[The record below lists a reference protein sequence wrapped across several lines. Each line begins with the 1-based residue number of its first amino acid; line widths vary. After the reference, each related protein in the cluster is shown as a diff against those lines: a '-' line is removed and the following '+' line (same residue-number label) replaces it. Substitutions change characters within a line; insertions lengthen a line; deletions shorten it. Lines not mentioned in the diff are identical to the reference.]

1 MSDRGNNGNGGEK
14 PKPLSKPAE
23 AVAEP
28 LRQEIIPPDLEAFL
42 RKIGVDPTDVSRALQ
57 ITLTSLTM
65 SGSLPLAPPPILR
78 EYGNIRPELIDKLVE
93 WTEQQS
99 THRREMERLRTEGS
113 EKRMHRA
120 QWIGASVALG
130 GLSLA
135 AYVAHYSTAA
145 AIAIALVSVG
155 GPTAAIW
162 LAHNMRRPTPPTAP
176 APPATP
182 QPPIAKVS

>member
-1 MSDRGNNGNGGEK
+1 MSDNGSNRNDGEK
-14 PKPLSKPAE
+14 PKPLSKAAEE
-23 AVAEP
+23 AVEP
-28 LRQEIIPPDLEAFL
+28 QRQQIVPPPLEAFL
-42 RKIGVDPTDVSRALQ
+42 RTIGVDPTDPNVSRALQ
-57 ITLTSLTM
+57 ISLTSLTTM

-113 EKRMHRA
+113 EKRMNRA

-135 AYVAHYSTAA
+135 AYVANYNTAA
-145 AIAIALVSVG
+145 AIAIALVSIG

-162 LAHNMRRPTPPTAP
+162 LAYNMRRPSPPTPP
-176 APPATP
+176 APPN
-182 QPPIAKVS
+182 PPAS